1 VLDQYNSALMSKNS
15 KIQRLP
21 VEVDPF
27 RLVEQGRI
35 FDGRIPIGDFPR
47 LKEQLFESVDAVV
60 GNDVNDTA
68 LTESVVN
75 VHLEFTRTDTR
86 LPVVRGSISSD
97 LQMTCQRCLK
107 GKDEFFETKL
117 EVVLVSTDAQ
127 AEKLQ
132 EGFDTWLVEEQ
143 QIFLRDFIEDEI
155 LLALPQVIAHEECD
169 AARKL
174 IEALPENE
182 IAEQETQQKDSNPFA
197 VLKELKDLN

>member
-1 VLDQYNSALMSKNS
+1 MSKKSN
-15 KIQRLP
+15 IQRLP

-27 RLVEQGRI
+27 RLVDQGRI
-35 FDGRIPIGDFPR
+35 FDGRIPLNDFPR
-47 LKEQLFESVDAVV
+47 LKEQLFEGGADDVDK
-60 GNDVNDTA
+60 NI
-68 LTESVVN
+68 VN

-86 LPVVRGSISSD
+86 LPVVRGTISSV

-107 GKDEFFETKL
+107 GTEELFETEL
-117 EVVLVSTDAQ
+117 EVVLVSSDAQ

-143 QIFLRDFIEDEI
+143 QMFLRDFIEDEI
-155 LLALPQVIAHEECD
+155 LLALPLVIAHEKCD

-182 IAEQETQQKDSNPFA
+182 IDETALEDENPFA
-197 VLKELKDLN
+197 ALKDLKLN

>member
-1 VLDQYNSALMSKNS
+1 MSKKSN
-15 KIQRLP
+15 IQRLP

-27 RLVEQGRI
+27 RLVDQGRI
-35 FDGRIPIGDFPR
+35 FDGRIPINDFPR
-47 LKEQLFESVDAVV
+47 LKEQLFEGDDDDSI
-60 GNDVNDTA
+60 
-68 LTESVVN
+68 VN

-86 LPVVRGSISSD
+86 LPVVRGMISSA

-107 GKDEFFETKL
+107 GTEELFETRL
-117 EVVLVSTDAQ
+117 EVVLVSSDAQ

-155 LLALPQVIAHEECD
+155 LLALPLVIAHDECD

-174 IEALPENE
+174 IEALPEEE
-182 IAEQETQQKDSNPFA
+182 IDEAQDGDNPFA
-197 VLKELKDLN
+197 VLKALKKS

>member
-1 VLDQYNSALMSKNS
+1 VSKNS
-15 KIQRLP
+15 NIQRLP
-21 VEVDPF
+21 VEIDPF

-35 FDGRIPIGDFPR
+35 FDGRIPLGDFPR
-47 LKEQLFESVDAVV
+47 LKEQLFEQGSEDNIV
-60 GNDVNDTA
+60 T
-68 LTESVVN
+68 

-86 LPVVRGSISSD
+86 LPVVRGTISSD
-97 LQMTCQRCLK
+97 LQLTCQRCLK
-107 GKDEFFETKL
+107 GKEEAFETKL

-155 LLALPQVIAHEECD
+155 LLALPLVIAHDECD

-174 IEALPENE
+174 IEALPEDE
-182 IAEQETQQKDSNPFA
+182 ISEVEQEESNPFA
-197 VLKELKDLN
+197 ALKVLKKS

>member
-1 VLDQYNSALMSKNS
+1 MSNKSN
-15 KIQRLP
+15 IQRLP

-27 RLVEQGRI
+27 RLVDQGRI

-47 LKEQLFESVDAVV
+47 LKEQLFESVDKDM
-60 GNDVNDTA
+60 NDSIVT
-68 LTESVVN
+68 
-75 VHLEFTRTDTR
+75 VHIEFTRTDTR
-86 LPVVRGSISSD
+86 LPVVRGTISSD

-117 EVVLVSTDAQ
+117 EVVLVSSDAQ

-132 EGFDTWLVEEQ
+132 TGFDTWLVEEQ

-155 LLALPQVIAHEECD
+155 LLALPLVIAHEECD

-174 IEALPENE
+174 IEALPEEE
-182 IAEQETQQKDSNPFA
+182 IDEAQEESNPFA
-197 VLKELKDLN
+197 ALKDLNL

>member
-1 VLDQYNSALMSKNS
+1 MSKKS

-27 RLVEQGRI
+27 RLVDQGRI
-35 FDGRIPIGDFPR
+35 FDGRIPLNDFPR
-47 LKEQLFESVDAVV
+47 LKEQLFKGESENIDDVDIDE
-60 GNDVNDTA
+60 NI
-68 LTESVVN
+68 VN

-86 LPVVRGSISSD
+86 LPVVRGTISSA

-107 GKDEFFETKL
+107 GTEELFETKL
-117 EVVLVSTDAQ
+117 EVVLVSSDAQ

-143 QIFLRDFIEDEI
+143 QMFLRDFIEDEI
-155 LLALPQVIAHEECD
+155 LLALPLVIAHEECD

-174 IEALPENE
+174 IEALPEDE
-182 IAEQETQQKDSNPFA
+182 FSEVQQEEDNPFA
-197 VLKELKDLN
+197 VLKVLKSSKKD

>member
-1 VLDQYNSALMSKNS
+1 MSKNS
-15 KIQRLP
+15 NIQRLP
-21 VEVDPF
+21 VEIDPF

-35 FDGRIPIGDFPR
+35 FDGRIPINDFPR
-47 LKEQLFESVDAVV
+47 LKEQLFEGDDDID
-60 GNDVNDTA
+60 NNI
-68 LTESVVN
+68 VN

-86 LPVVRGSISSD
+86 LPVVRGTISSA

-107 GKDEFFETKL
+107 GTEELFETKL
-117 EVVLVSTDAQ
+117 EVVLVSSDAQ

-155 LLALPQVIAHEECD
+155 LLALPLVIAHDECD

-174 IEALPENE
+174 IEALPEDE
-182 IAEQETQQKDSNPFA
+182 ISEAQQVDDNPFA
-197 VLKELKDLN
+197 VLKELKK

>member
-1 VLDQYNSALMSKNS
+1 MSKKSN
-15 KIQRLP
+15 IQRLP

-27 RLVEQGRI
+27 RLVDQGRI
-35 FDGRIPIGDFPR
+35 FDGRIPINDFPR
-47 LKEQLFESVDAVV
+47 LKEQLFEGESDVDD
-60 GNDVNDTA
+60 NI
-68 LTESVVN
+68 VN

-86 LPVVRGSISSD
+86 LPVVKGKISSA

-107 GKDEFFETKL
+107 GTEELFETEL
-117 EVVLVSTDAQ
+117 EVVLVSSDAQ

-155 LLALPQVIAHEECD
+155 LLALPLVIAHDECE

-174 IEALPENE
+174 IEALPEEE
-182 IAEQETQQKDSNPFA
+182 ITEVQQEEDNPFA
-197 VLKELKDLN
+197 VLKDIKLN

>member
-1 VLDQYNSALMSKNS
+1 MSKNS
-15 KIQRLP
+15 NIQRLP
-21 VEVDPF
+21 VEIDPF

-35 FDGRIPIGDFPR
+35 FDGRIPLNDFPR
-47 LKEQLFESVDAVV
+47 LKEQLFEGEEDDSI
-60 GNDVNDTA
+60 
-68 LTESVVN
+68 VN

-86 LPVVRGSISSD
+86 LPVVRGTISSA

-107 GKDEFFETKL
+107 GTEELFETKL
-117 EVVLVSTDAQ
+117 EVVLVSSDAQ

-155 LLALPQVIAHEECD
+155 LLALPLVIAHDECD

-182 IAEQETQQKDSNPFA
+182 ITEVQQEDDNPFA
-197 VLKELKDLN
+197 ILKELKDKN

>member
-1 VLDQYNSALMSKNS
+1 MSKNNN
-15 KIQRLP
+15 IQRLP

-27 RLVEQGRI
+27 RLVDQGRI
-35 FDGRIPIGDFPR
+35 FDGRIPLNDFPR
-47 LKEQLFESVDAVV
+47 LKEQLFKGDSADDVDK
-60 GNDVNDTA
+60 NI
-68 LTESVVN
+68 VN

-86 LPVVRGSISSD
+86 LPVVRGTISSA

-107 GKDEFFETKL
+107 GTEELFETEL
-117 EVVLVSTDAQ
+117 EVVLVSSDAQ

-155 LLALPQVIAHEECD
+155 LLALPLVIAHDECE

-174 IEALPENE
+174 IEALPEEE
-182 IAEQETQQKDSNPFA
+182 ISETQQEDSNPFA
-197 VLKELKDLN
+197 ALKALKKS

>member
-1 VLDQYNSALMSKNS
+1 MSKKSN
-15 KIQRLP
+15 IQRLP

-35 FDGRIPIGDFPR
+35 FEGRIPLNDFPR
-47 LKEQLFESVDAVV
+47 LKDQLFEGDNTDDA
-60 GNDVNDTA
+60 D
-68 LTESVVN
+68 ESIVN
-75 VHLEFTRTDTR
+75 VNLEFTRTDTR
-86 LPVVRGSISSD
+86 LPVVRGTISSS

-107 GKDEFFETKL
+107 GKDEFFETTL
-117 EVVLVSTDAQ
+117 EVVLVSSDAQ

-155 LLALPQVIAHEECD
+155 LLALPLVIAHDECD

-174 IEALPENE
+174 IEALPEEEINE
-182 IAEQETQQKDSNPFA
+182 AQEEDNPFA
-197 VLKELKDLN
+197 VLKALKKS

>member
-1 VLDQYNSALMSKNS
+1 MSKKNN
-15 KIQRLP
+15 IQRLP

-27 RLVEQGRI
+27 RLVDQGRI
-35 FDGRIPIGDFPR
+35 FDGRIPLNDFPR
-47 LKEQLFESVDAVV
+47 LKEQLFESDDRGEVALDD
-60 GNDVNDTA
+60 NMSDVNNI
-68 LTESVVN
+68 VN

-86 LPVVRGSISSD
+86 LPVVKGTISSV

-107 GKDEFFETKL
+107 GTKESFETEL
-117 EVVLVSTDAQ
+117 EVVLVSSDAQ

-155 LLALPQVIAHEECD
+155 LLALPLVIAHDECE

-174 IEALPENE
+174 IEALPEDE
-182 IAEQETQQKDSNPFA
+182 ISETQQEDSNPFA
-197 VLKELKDLN
+197 ALKALKKS